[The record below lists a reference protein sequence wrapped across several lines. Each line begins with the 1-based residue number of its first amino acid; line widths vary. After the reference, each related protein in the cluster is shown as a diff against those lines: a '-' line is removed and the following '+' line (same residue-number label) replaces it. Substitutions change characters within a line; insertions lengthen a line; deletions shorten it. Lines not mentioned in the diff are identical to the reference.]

1 MILNRLNRAN
11 IIKLLTMEKKE
22 SFFTVSWKKV
32 EQYLEDKLLL
42 LRLQTVEKTSKLI
55 SLMFIGLVVT
65 VLSLFILIFLSLM
78 AGYYFASLTHSI
90 YLGFGIV
97 AAVYILLLVFLIFKG
112 KKILEKYI
120 TNIVIETFFHQTAE
134 HDNNENGTS

>member
-1 MILNRLNRAN
+1 
-11 IIKLLTMEKKE
+11 MENKE
-22 SFFTVSWKKV
+22 SFFTVSWKKI

-42 LRLQTVEKTSKLI
+42 FRLQTVEKTSKLV

-97 AAVYILLLVFLIFKG
+97 AAVYILLLVFLILAG
-112 KKILEKYI
+112 KKILHKYI
-120 TNIVIETFFHQTAE
+120 TNIVIETFFDQTAE
-134 HDNNENGTS
+134 HDKNENGTG